1 MAVLKKIALLL
12 VLAVILFFSIGLFLP
27 KTVHVERATVIDA
40 PRATVFTLVNTFRTF
55 NKWSPWFSRDA
66 QAAYVFEG
74 PDSGVGAKMSWK
86 SDKPDVGSG
95 SQQIFE
101 SRPFESVKTNLDFG
115 AQGVAVATFALGAE
129 GTATRV
135 VWGLDTDLGM
145 NPLSRWFGLMFDRM
159 IGPDYEKGLA
169 GLKKLAESLP
179 KADFSD
185 LEVAMLTAEPATV
198 AFVATAS
205 AKDDAAIAQAIG
217 TAYMLV
223 GKFMAANG
231 LKQAAAPITINTA
244 WEAERYVFDAAIP
257 VDREP
262 EKAVRA
268 DSLVRIKK
276 TWAGRAV
283 RAVHRGPYKGLST
296 TYDKVFAYV
305 AANGLEAAGP
315 SWDQYVSDP
324 GNTPEAALITHV
336 YVPVK

>member
-1 MAVLKKIALLL
+1 MALIKKIALLL
-12 VLAVILFFSIGLFLP
+12 VLLVILFFTIGLFLP
-27 KTVHVERATVIDA
+27 KTVHVERSIVIDA

-55 NKWSPWFSRDA
+55 NKWSPWFSKDP
-66 QAAYVFEG
+66 QTIYSFEG
-74 PDSGVGAKMSWK
+74 PSSGVGAKMSWK
-86 SDKPDVGSG
+86 SEKPDVGSG

-101 SRPFESVKTNLDFG
+101 SKPFESVKTNLDFG
-115 AQGVAVATFALGAE
+115 AQGTAIATFALSAD
-129 GTATRV
+129 GTSTKV
-135 VWGLDTDLGM
+135 VWGLDSDLGM

-159 IGPDYEKGLA
+159 IGPDYEKGLV

-185 LEVAMLTAEPATV
+185 LDAVVVDAEPAIV
-198 AFVATAS
+198 AFVPATS
-205 AKDDAAIAQAIG
+205 AKDDAAIARAIG
-217 TAYMLV
+217 AAYAQV

-244 WEAERYVFDAAIP
+244 WELDRYVFDAAIP

-262 EKAVRA
+262 EKAVPA
-268 DSLVRIKK
+268 GSPVQVKK

-283 RAVHRGPYKGLST
+283 RAVHKGPYKGLPA

-305 AANGLEAAGP
+305 AAHGLEAAGS

-324 GNTPEAALITHV
+324 GNTPDAELITHV
-336 YVPVK
+336 YVPVR